1 MLTIEPF
8 VISYFP
14 YFTWRTQVKDIFSSD
29 RCRVANRILTV
40 CQAVIFTSI
49 LMLFFCSSSAVLTSE
64 GIVFITD
71 FSHSKPPSSAGK
83 KVYIASPHASPA
95 HTKPAPAAA
104 PAPTGAKKALNKVKV
119 LITNEKPT

>member
-1 MLTIEPF
+1 MCLLQP
-8 VISYFP
+8 VINQVLRVKRLLDVFLLSFP
-14 YFTWRTQVKDIFSSD
+14 SS
-29 RCRVANRILTV
+29 L
-40 CQAVIFTSI
+40 
-49 LMLFFCSSSAVLTSE
+49 AVLTSE

-71 FSHSKPPSSAGK
+71 FSHSKPPGSTGK

>member
-1 MLTIEPF
+1 MEI
-8 VISYFP
+8 
-14 YFTWRTQVKDIFSSD
+14 DIFSRDNTESCD
-29 RCRVANRILTV
+29 KHFIY
-40 CQAVIFTSI
+40 
-49 LMLFFCSSSAVLTSE
+49 FFKSFLAVLTSE

-71 FSHSKPPSSAGK
+71 FSHSKPPGSAGK

-104 PAPTGAKKALNKVKV
+104 PVPTGAKKALNKVKV

>member
-1 MLTIEPF
+1 MEI
-8 VISYFP
+8 
-14 YFTWRTQVKDIFSSD
+14 DICSCDDAKHNTESCD
-29 RCRVANRILTV
+29 KH
-40 CQAVIFTSI
+40 
-49 LMLFFCSSSAVLTSE
+49 FFFFKSFLAVLTSE

-71 FSHSKPPSSAGK
+71 FSHSKPPGSAGK

-104 PAPTGAKKALNKVKV
+104 PVPTGAKKALNKVKV

>member
-1 MLTIEPF
+1 MKAVF
-8 VISYFP
+8 
-14 YFTWRTQVKDIFSSD
+14 FSSF
-29 RCRVANRILTV
+29 L
-40 CQAVIFTSI
+40 S
-49 LMLFFCSSSAVLTSE
+49 VLTSE

-71 FSHSKPPSSAGK
+71 FTHSKPPSSAGK

-95 HTKPAPAAA
+95 HAKPAPAAA